1 MIAATKSIFDR
12 FGIPTIVVS
21 DNGPQFSSNE
31 FSAFSRD
38 WGFPHITSSPGYP
51 QSDGQAEKIVQRVKE
66 ILLKCEEAGLDPCLG
81 LLNYRITTLEEIG

>member
-1 MIAATKSIFDR
+1 MIFL
-12 FGIPTIVVS
+12 
-21 DNGPQFSSNE
+21 SSRPVPASE
-31 FSAFSRD
+31 RISRD
-38 WGFPHITSSPGYP
+38 WGFSHITSSPGYP